1 MAEIRTVHSKNAS
14 STKRE
19 EGRTGTTGTLYE
31 SARTIMPTKYAGDA
45 THTSEIDTATDRY
58 SNQTSMCDRPDC
70 LDFFFLLRIR
80 YIGLTDDD
88 LLFFR
93 DARAI
98 LERNIKLNEEG
109 TVDDKLYRGQSGYKN
124 FIKKDASQV
133 GANKHTG

>member
-1 MAEIRTVHSKNAS
+1 
-14 STKRE
+14 
-19 EGRTGTTGTLYE
+19 
-31 SARTIMPTKYAGDA
+31 
-45 THTSEIDTATDRY
+45 
-58 SNQTSMCDRPDC
+58 
-70 LDFFFLLRIR
+70 
-80 YIGLTDDD
+80 LTDDD